1 MVNEDQIERDFHIDR
16 AEEAV
21 FVPQPKGQDK
31 WTNLDDRKDE
41 DLFDFNLEAE
51 PILQVLVG
59 KALEVARIEVIEEF
73 EKMERKKHN
82 ARYKRERNAE
92 LIHTQQ

>member
-1 MVNEDQIERDFHIDR
+1 MVNEDLIEADFHIDR
-16 AEEAV
+16 AELAV
-21 FVPQPKGQDK
+21 FVPQPRGLDK

-59 KALEVARIEVIEEF
+59 KALELARIEVIEVF
-73 EKMERKKHN
+73 EK
-82 ARYKRERNAE
+82 
-92 LIHTQQ
+92 

>member
-1 MVNEDQIERDFHIDR
+1 
-16 AEEAV
+16 
-21 FVPQPKGQDK
+21 VPQPRGLDK

-59 KALEVARIEVIEEF
+59 KALELARIEVIEVF
-73 EKMERKKHN
+73 EK
-82 ARYKRERNAE
+82 
-92 LIHTQQ
+92 